1 MVQKNLQDLVSH
13 YLPAN
18 CSDDA
23 IQRLVSYSMRI
34 LSARMQTSVAKHGSA
49 DSDHIK
55 QLLIKK
61 GKPSLIDVNLKY
73 SATESQ
79 GGSKH
84 GRRGGS
90 QGTCGSASHGWR
102 GNPTVRAALHTT
114 KD

>member
-1 MVQKNLQDLVSH
+1 MVQKNLQDLVAH
-13 YLPAN
+13 YLPGN

-34 LSARMQTSVAKHGSA
+34 LSARMQTSVTQHGSA

-61 GKPSLIDVNLKY
+61 GKLSLIDAKVKY
-73 SATESQ
+73 SAIESQ

-84 GRRGGS
+84 SSRGGS
-90 QGTCGSASHGWR
+90 QGTYGSASHGR
-102 GNPTVRAALHTT
+102 
-114 KD
+114 